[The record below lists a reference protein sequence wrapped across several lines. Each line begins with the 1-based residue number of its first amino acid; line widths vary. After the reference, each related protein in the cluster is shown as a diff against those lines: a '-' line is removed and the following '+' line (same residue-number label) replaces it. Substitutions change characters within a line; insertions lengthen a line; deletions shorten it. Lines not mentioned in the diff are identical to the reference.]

1 MKGYENMLPPLLSYV
16 TFNRLGLTVKNL
28 TSILNS
34 SDDFEMHIIDNG
46 STDGTWKYIQNLKD
60 SRIFS
65 KARFNINFGQVYAL
79 NLNLLKRRPD
89 QYFISVD
96 NDVYIETK
104 DWISRFSK
112 VFETFPE
119 VGMLGIQRDQSN
131 TEQLPPVIPKV
142 KDSIFYLEVD
152 NTQPCIDKNYI
163 PGCCICLKPELI
175 KEIGYWC
182 EENCFG
188 EVELCNRI
196 NNFTSFKT
204 GFVTNISI
212 KMPQTIECSTCEYNA
227 QCILNKYTETC
238 FTKYE
243 KLNKNEEFKKSYR
256 WKFDETMT
264 DLKSGARPVYCASGN
279 DVDSTSNHLYNA
291 EWAQENFA
299 YFINN
304 AN

>member
-1 MKGYENMLPPLLSYV
+1 MLPPLLSYV
-16 TFNRLGLTVKNL
+16 TFNRLGLTIRNL
-28 TSILNS
+28 TAILNS

-46 STDGTWKYIQNLKD
+46 STDGTWKYLQALKD
-60 SRIFS
+60 SRILS
-65 KARFNINFGQVYAL
+65 KARVDVNFGQVYAL

-119 VGMLGIQRDQSN
+119 VGMLGIQREQPDS
-131 TEQLPPVIPKV
+131 EQLPPVIPRI
-142 KDSIFYLEVD
+142 KDGVFYLEVD
-152 NTQPCIDKNYI
+152 NTNPDIEKNYI

-188 EVELCNRI
+188 EIELSNRV

-212 KMPQTIECSTCEYNA
+212 KMPQKIECSACEYNA
-227 QCILNKYTETC
+227 QCHFNKYTETC
-238 FTKYE
+238 FTSYQ
-243 KLNKNEEFKKSYR
+243 KLNKNEEFKKSYK
-256 WKFDETMT
+256 WKFDETLT
-264 DLKSGARPVYCASGN
+264 DLKSGARPVYCASAN
-279 DVDSTSNHLYNA
+279 DVESTSCHIYNR

>member
-1 MKGYENMLPPLLSYV
+1 MLPPLLSYV
-16 TFNRLGLTVKNL
+16 TFNRLGLTIKNL
-28 TSILNS
+28 TSVLNS

-60 SRIFS
+60 SRIMS
-65 KARFNINFGQVYAL
+65 KARINLNFGQIYAL
-79 NLNLLKRRPD
+79 NLNLLKRRPN

-104 DWISRFSK
+104 DWISRFFK

-119 VGMLGIQRDQSN
+119 VGMLGVQRDQPDSDP
-131 TEQLPPVIPKV
+131 LPPVIPKV
-142 KDSIFYLEVD
+142 KDSVFYLEVD
-152 NTQPCIDKNYI
+152 NSYPNIEKNYV
-163 PGCCICLKPELI
+163 PGCCICLRPELI

-188 EVELCNRI
+188 EIELANRI

-212 KMPQTIECSTCEYNA
+212 KMPQKIECSACKYSA
-227 QCILNKYTETC
+227 QCPLNKCTETC
-238 FTKYE
+238 FTNYQ
-243 KLNKNEEFKKSYR
+243 KLNKNAEFKKSYR
-256 WKFDETMT
+256 WKFDETLT
-264 DLKSGARPVYCASGN
+264 DLKSGVRPVYCASAN
-279 DVDSTSNHLYNA
+279 DIDSISNHIYNA
-291 EWAQENFA
+291 EWAQENLA